1 MKISN
6 ELYQSLLQRYE
17 TEIQECKSTL
27 LIYFEKSIGIADH
40 SNILDEMDELINRM
54 SSANDK
60 LKMLKKTFGNEYSKL

>member
-1 MKISN
+1 MNISN

>member
-40 SNILDEMDELINRM
+40 SNILDEMNELINRM

>member
-17 TEIQECKSTL
+17 TEVQECKSTL